1 MQKVNFQDYGYINA
15 RIRAMWSELLS
26 KDFFEKLLRMDFLDI
41 VTALGKTSY
50 QREIEEWVIKKGE
63 SRAVDEVFK
72 RNLSRTFEKI
82 KHFMG
87 QEAEELTELLLGRF
101 DVHNLKTILRGIHW
115 NLGEKETVTS
125 LLPAGQLNEVLL
137 QELAKQ
143 TDIKSFTDLLTTWKI
158 PFVKPLK
165 TTLPLYSRSKDLVI
179 LEAALEKYYYTYALE
194 KLRSKS
200 YNSTLIRELLA
211 TGIDVSNIITLFKL
225 QKVDF
230 PHEARR
236 LRAKRRGEEA
246 NEETETRISKPQIK
260 KVKTKRFKI
269 LRTILR
275 FTLGRK
281 QPKKEEVEDKEEK
294 ELKEIEDQL
303 KRNFFIPGGKEIN
316 EKRFLDLASKKG
328 VEEIIRGFEDT
339 SYAKALDESMGLY
352 RLSGQISVLERALEE
367 FTARKGVKI
376 FRVNPFSIGVVA
388 GYIAAK
394 LNEVVNLR
402 IILIGKS
409 MEMPREQIREKLI
422 LI

>member
-143 TDIKSFTDLLTTWKI
+143 TDIKSFTDLFTTWKI

-367 FTARKGVKI
+367 FTARKGAKI